1 MENKE
6 QRINQNQ
13 LGLGPISSNQA
24 DHENDRSVG
33 NKRKS
38 KSDDDS
44 ECKSK
49 KTSTCD
55 QEESV
60 TGKPNLNN
68 ASNQNLE
75 LEIRQVHF
83 DSLSPTFSC
92 I

>member
-38 KSDDDS
+38 KSDDNN
-44 ECKSK
+44 EGKAM

-55 QEESV
+55 QEESL
-60 TGKPNLNN
+60 TRKPDLNVN
-68 ASNQNLE
+68 SNLE
-75 LEIRQVHF
+75 QEKIQVNF
-83 DSLSPTFSC
+83 YNLCRKLFCRS